1 MQIEIETVDDGV
13 GVASLPLSE
22 AVTFD
27 GVAFVA
33 LAVRTVADIAADA
46 ATLAM
51 TPTDQRAYT
60 TRIDSKVT
68 ASTRG
73 IHLSARAHLPC
84 HTRAWCPHLSDGAL
98 DNDPSAGMTGIGLQQ
113 ARYERD
119 YAIIN
124 DARTPSSGMKAAGC
138 ASSSADSDFIF
149 PVLENK
155 LTCQ

>member
-1 MQIEIETVDDGV
+1 MPLAYLMQIEIETVDDGV
-13 GVASLPLSE
+13 GVASLPLSD

-60 TRIDSKVT
+60 TRIDSKVN

-84 HTRAWCPHLSDGAL
+84 HTRA
-98 DNDPSAGMTGIGLQQ
+98 
-113 ARYERD
+113 
-119 YAIIN
+119 
-124 DARTPSSGMKAAGC
+124 
-138 ASSSADSDFIF
+138 
-149 PVLENK
+149 
-155 LTCQ
+155 

>member
-1 MQIEIETVDDGV
+1 MPLAYLMQIEIETVDDGV
-13 GVASLPLSE
+13 GVASLPLSD
-22 AVTFD
+22 AVTFDGVAFD

-84 HTRAWCPHLSDGAL
+84 HTRA
-98 DNDPSAGMTGIGLQQ
+98 
-113 ARYERD
+113 
-119 YAIIN
+119 
-124 DARTPSSGMKAAGC
+124 
-138 ASSSADSDFIF
+138 
-149 PVLENK
+149 
-155 LTCQ
+155 